1 MNQINNKLGLD
12 VISIEKVLDFLPYPF
27 LVSELRNDSRRNLF
41 VNKKFTNEIGYTIEE
56 IPKLED
62 WFEKA
67 YPDLSYRA
75 EIIKAWR
82 DQISLSEKHND
93 SVTLKARIH
102 TKHLGKLWYEVTAS
116 VSGPVHLVAFININE
131 EILREEEL
139 KQLSENK
146 SRTLSILS
154 HDLRMPLSN
163 LHSILT
169 LVEDG
174 SLTQEEY
181 KQSVKTLNQKTFH
194 LLEFLDTTLHWTRNN
209 FEGINPSFED
219 VDVEKITHEILNVYE
234 SAYLDKGI
242 NVFIE
247 FVGNKILRSDRE
259 IIAITLR
266 NVFSN
271 AVKFTHGGFIKI
283 ESEDRP
289 GDYVI
294 TVTDNGTGMPKEKID
309 AIFTGNYQP
318 GTGTKQEKGLGLGLK
333 LCQDLLKKVN
343 GKIEIE
349 SEPTKGTVVRLLF
362 KK

>member
-27 LVSELRNDSRRNLF
+27 LVSEWRNDSRRNLF
-41 VNKKFTNEIGYTIEE
+41 VNKKFINEIGYTIDE
-56 IPKLED
+56 IPTLEA

-67 YPDLSYRA
+67 YPDSSYRT
-75 EIIKAWR
+75 EIINAWKE
-82 DQISLSEKHND
+82 QSSLSEKQDD
-93 SVTLKARIH
+93 SVILKARIY
-102 TKHLGKLWYEVTAS
+102 TKHLGKLWYEVKAS

-169 LVEDG
+169 LFEDG
-174 SLTQEEY
+174 SLTKEEY
-181 KQSVKTLNQKTFH
+181 STSIKTLSQKTFH

-209 FEGINPSFED
+209 FESITPSIED
-219 VDVEKITHEILNVYE
+219 VDVEKITNEILKVYE
-234 SAYLDKGI
+234 SSYLDKGI
-242 NVFIE
+242 KVLVDF
-247 FVGNKILRSDRE
+247 KDSKKLRSDRE
-259 IIAITLR
+259 IIGITFR

-271 AVKFTHGGFIKI
+271 AVKFTQNGFIKI
-283 ESEDRP
+283 QSEERS
-289 GDYVI
+289 GDYII
-294 TVTDNGTGMPKEKID
+294 TITDNGTGMPKEKIN
-309 AIFTGNYQP
+309 AILIGNYQP
-318 GTGTKQEKGLGLGLK
+318 EKGTRQEKGLGLGLK
-333 LCQDLLKKVN
+333 LCQELLKKVN

-349 SEPTKGTVVRLLF
+349 SEPAKGTVVRLVF
-362 KK
+362 QK